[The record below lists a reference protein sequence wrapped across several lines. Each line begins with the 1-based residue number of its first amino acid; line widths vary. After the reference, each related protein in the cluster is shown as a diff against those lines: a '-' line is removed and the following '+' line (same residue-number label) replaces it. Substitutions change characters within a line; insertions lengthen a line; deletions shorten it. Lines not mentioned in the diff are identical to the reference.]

1 MNLLELVQFVHREA
15 GITQSN
21 PEPET
26 IEGLTGVSYKIVNWV
41 KQAWTDLQIENDQG
55 EFVRAWFSTTCNP
68 RFYFDLGGTGQTEC
82 FAGDV
87 LTGATS
93 GCTLTVTDVIVVNN
107 GLWADG
113 TAQGFIEYEN
123 LTGLPVDSET
133 LTVEGTGGVQ
143 EDSCRFLRWGD
154 YKLDSQ
160 TEMGESYVSNLIDMW
175 WDSLI
180 VRRLSEDSSETPL
193 LFMNYSLFLQRY
205 EVNQTPG
212 FPTIVTETPDGGTRI
227 YLSPPPDE
235 PVRIRGFYYKSLADL
250 DSDEDEPVELKSFYH
265 PMIAWRALIYY
276 GQYMQQPQIEQQAKS
291 RYALFKKKFD
301 REGELPV
308 IMVPQRLF

>member
-1 MNLLELVQFVHREA
+1 MNLLELVQMVHREA

-21 PEPET
+21 PVPET
-26 IEGLTGVSYKIVNWV
+26 IEGLTGLSAKIVNWV
-41 KQAWTDLQIENDQG
+41 KQAWADLQIENDQG

-68 RFYFDLGGTGQTEC
+68 RFYFDLNGTSNTEC

-87 LTGATS
+87 LVGSLS
-93 GCTLTVTDVIVVNN
+93 GCTLTVTNVIITNG

-123 LTGLPVDSET
+123 LTGLPIDSET
-133 LTVEGTGGVQ
+133 LTIQSSGD
-143 EDSCRFLRWGD
+143 DSCRFIRWGD

-160 TEMGESYVSNLIDMW
+160 TEMGDSYISNLIDMW

-180 VRRLSEDSSETPL
+180 IHRVSDDSSEIPL
-193 LFMNYSLFLQRY
+193 TFLNYSLFLQRY

-212 FPTIVTETPDGGTRI
+212 FPVIVTETPDDGTRI
-227 YLSPPPDE
+227 YLSPPPSE
-235 PVRIRGFYYKSLADL
+235 PVRIRGYYYKSLADL
-250 DSDEDEPVELKSFYH
+250 NNDEDEPVELKTLYH
-265 PMIAWRALIYY
+265 PMIAWRALIYFA
-276 GQYMQQPQIEQQAKS
+276 QYAQQPQIEQQAKT

-308 IMVPQRLF
+308 IMVPARLW

>member
-1 MNLLELVQFVHREA
+1 MNLLELVQMTHREA

-26 IEGLTGVSYKIVNWV
+26 VEGLTGVSFKIVNWV

-55 EFVRAWFSTTCNP
+55 EFVRAWFSVTCNP
-68 RFYFDLGGTGQTEC
+68 RFYFDLGGTGQMEC
-82 FAGDV
+82 FAGDT

-93 GCTLTVTDVIVVNN
+93 GCTLTVTDVIIVNN

-123 LTGLPVDSET
+123 LTGLPIDSET
-133 LTVEGTGGVQ
+133 LTVGGAN
-143 EDSCRFLRWGD
+143 SCRFIRWGD

-160 TEMGESYVSNLIDMW
+160 TEMGDGYISNLIDMW

-180 VRRLSEDSSETPL
+180 IHRIGEDTTEKPL
-193 LFMNYSLFLQRY
+193 VFMNYSLFLQRY

-212 FPTIVTETPDGGTRI
+212 FPVIATETPDGGTRL
-227 YLSPPPDE
+227 YLSPPPSE
-235 PVRIRGFYYKSLADL
+235 PVRIRGYYYKSLTDL
-250 DSDEDEPVELKSFYH
+250 DSDEDEPVELKPLYH
-265 PMIAWRALIYY
+265 QMIAWRALMYY
-276 GQYMQQPQIEQQAKS
+276 GQFMQQPQIEAQARS

-308 IMVPQRLF
+308 IMVPVRLW